1 MWVSRY
7 QCKAAMGSGRSIK
20 RHAVYCS
27 MDVITSVEMYVADR
41 NAEWLGVPRLV
52 LMENAGAAVAR
63 NILKKYPNAS
73 RVLAICGTG
82 DNGGD
87 GYVAVRHLHAAG
99 KEVRVIALGEPREEL
114 AARNYQAVRRLWGVE
129 VAVAQSPLELLALQ
143 DWLMWAEVIIDAV
156 LGTGIRGA
164 LREPHATAIEL
175 MNIAPAPKVAV
186 DVPSGLDPDTGEVRD
201 KAVKAALTVTF
212 HKAKKGLLAPGAA
225 RYVGELVV
233 EPIGIPPEAEA
244 VVGPGDFAYL
254 NFSRRADS
262 KKGDNGRVLVVGGS
276 LEYSGA
282 PVLVAKAALRAGV
295 DLAVVAAPEPAAYAA
310 KAMGPDVIAVPLEG
324 PRLSLKHVEKI
335 ASLAERFDVVA
346 IGPGLGTEGETPDAV
361 REIFRRLTGK
371 KPLVVD
377 ADALKAL
384 RGEKAAGVTV
394 YTPHAGEFKALTGV
408 EPPRGLRERA
418 EVVRQQAASIGAVIL
433 LKGRYD
439 VVSDG
444 VKVKINA
451 TGTPAMTVGGTG
463 DVLTG
468 LVAAF
473 LTKTTN
479 PLEAAAVA
487 AFVNGLA
494 GEEAAARLGFHITAS
509 DLLDNIPG
517 VIRKFAREEVAYAAS
532 RA

>member
-1 MWVSRY
+1 MAIS
-7 QCKAAMGSGRSIK
+7 SL
-20 RHAVYCS
+20 
-27 MDVITSVEMYVADR
+27 EMYVADR

-63 NILKKYPNAS
+63 NLLRKFPNAS
-73 RVLAICGTG
+73 NVLVVCGTG

-87 GYVAVRHLHAAG
+87 GYVAARHLHAAG
-99 KEVRVIALGEPREEL
+99 KRVRVVGLGEPREEL
-114 AARNYQAVRRLWGVE
+114 ARVNFEAVRRLWGVE
-129 VAVAQSPLELLALQ
+129 LAVVRDVLELLALQ
-143 DWLMWAEVIIDAV
+143 DWFLWADVIVDAV
-156 LGTGIRGA
+156 LGTGIRGV
-164 LREPHATAIEL
+164 LREPQATAIDL
-175 MNIAPAPKVAV
+175 MNAAAAPKVAV

-212 HKAKKGLLAPGAA
+212 HKAKRGLLAPGAE

-233 EPIGIPPEAEA
+233 EPIGIPPEAEL

-262 KKGDNGRVLVVGGS
+262 KKGDHGRVLVVGGS

-282 PVLVAKAALRAGV
+282 PVYVAKAALRGGV

-310 KAMGPDVIAVPLEG
+310 KAQGPEVIAIPLEG
-324 PRLSLKHVEKI
+324 ARLSLKHVDKL

-346 IGPGLGTEGETPDAV
+346 MGPGLGTEGETPDAV
-361 REIFRRLTGK
+361 RELFNKLAGR

-377 ADALKAL
+377 ADAIKAL
-384 RGEKAAGVTV
+384 RGVEARGVV
-394 YTPHAGEFKALTGV
+394 VFTPHAGEFKALTGV
-408 EPPRGLRERA
+408 EPPADLRARA
-418 EVVRQQAASIGAVIL
+418 EVVKEWAARLGGAVIL
-433 LKGRYD
+433 LKGRFD
-439 VVSDG
+439 VASDG
-444 VKVKINA
+444 QRVKINA

-473 LTKTTN
+473 LTKSKD

-494 GEEAAARLGFHITAS
+494 GEEAAAQLGFHITAT
-509 DLLDNIPG
+509 DLLDRIPG
-517 VIRKFAREEVAYAAS
+517 VVKRFAREQVV
-532 RA
+532 

>member
-1 MWVSRY
+1 MEGIS
-7 QCKAAMGSGRSIK
+7 
-20 RHAVYCS
+20 
-27 MDVITSVEMYVADR
+27 SVEMYIADR

-63 NILKKYPNAS
+63 NVVRRFPDAVN
-73 RVLAICGTG
+73 VLVVCGTG

-87 GYVAVRHLHAAG
+87 GYVAARHLHAAG
-99 KEVRVIALGEPREEL
+99 RRVRVIALGEPREEL
-114 AARNYQAVRRLWGVE
+114 ARLNYEAVRRLWGVE
-129 VAVAQSPLELLALQ
+129 LAVVQSPLELLALQ
-143 DWLMWAEVIIDAV
+143 DWFMWAHVIVDAV

-212 HKAKKGLLAPGAA
+212 HKPKRGLLTESAR

-233 EPIGIPPEAEA
+233 EPIGIPPEAEL

-254 NFSRRADS
+254 DFSRRPDS
-262 KKGDNGRVLVVGGS
+262 KKGDHGRVLVVSGS

-282 PVLVAKAALRAGV
+282 PVYVALAALRAGV
-295 DLAVVAAPEPAAYAA
+295 DLAVIAAPEPAAMAA
-310 KAMGPDVIAVPLEG
+310 KAQSPDVIAIPLEG
-324 PRLSLKHVEKI
+324 PRLSLRHVDKV
-335 ASLAERFDVVA
+335 AALAERFDVVA
-346 IGPGLGTEGETPDAV
+346 MGPGLGVEGETPDAV
-361 REIFRRLTGK
+361 RELFRRLAGV

-377 ADALKAL
+377 ADAIKAL
-384 RGEKAAGVTV
+384 RGEAPRGVV
-394 YTPHAGEFKALTGV
+394 VFTPHAGEFKALTGV
-408 EPPRGLRERA
+408 EPPKGLEERA
-418 EVVRQQAASIGAVIL
+418 AAVKEWAARLNSVIL

-439 VVSDG
+439 VASDG
-444 VKVKINA
+444 RRVKINT

-473 LTKTTN
+473 LTKTRD

-494 GEEAAARLGFHITAS
+494 GEDAAAELGYHITAS
-509 DLLDNIPG
+509 DLIPRIPK
-517 VIRKFAREEVAYAAS
+517 VLKRFAQ
-532 RA
+532 

>member
-1 MWVSRY
+1 MFILGWFF
-7 QCKAAMGSGRSIK
+7 A
-20 RHAVYCS
+20 S
-27 MDVITSVEMYVADR
+27 MEAISSLEMYVADR

-63 NILKKYPNAS
+63 NVLKRFPQAS
-73 RVLAICGTG
+73 RILAVCGTG

-87 GYVAVRHLHAAG
+87 GYVAARHLHAAG
-99 KEVRVIALGEPREEL
+99 RAVRVVALGEPREEL
-114 AARNYQAVRRLWGVE
+114 ARINYHAVRRLWGVE
-129 VAVAQSPLELLALQ
+129 VAVAQSPLELLAVQ
-143 DWLMWAEVIIDAV
+143 DWFLWADVIIDAV

-164 LREPHATAIEL
+164 LRELHATAIEL
-175 MNIAPAPKVAV
+175 MNAAGAPKVAV
-186 DVPSGLDPDTGEVRD
+186 DIPSGLDPDTGEVRD
-201 KAVKAALTVTF
+201 KAVRATLTVTF
-212 HKAKKGLLAPGAA
+212 HKAKRGLLAPGAG

-233 EPIGIPPEAEA
+233 EPIGIPPEAEL

-254 NFSRRADS
+254 NFSRRAES
-262 KKGDNGRVLVVGGS
+262 KKGDHGRVLVIGGS

-282 PVLVAKAALRAGV
+282 PVYVALAALRAGV
-295 DLAVVAAPEPAAYAA
+295 DLAVLAAPEPVAHAA
-310 KAMGPDVIAVPLEG
+310 KAMSPDVIAVPLEG
-324 PRLSLKHVEKI
+324 PRLAPRHVDKVV
-335 ASLAERFDVVA
+335 ALAERFDVVA
-346 IGPGLGTEGETPDAV
+346 MGPGLGVEEETQEAV
-361 REIFRRLTGK
+361 REIFRRLAGR

-384 RGEKAAGVTV
+384 RGERAASVVV
-394 YTPHAGEFKALTGV
+394 YTPHAGEFKALTGA
-408 EPPRGLRERA
+408 EAPQTLRERVA
-418 EVVRQQAASIGAVIL
+418 VVKEQAAAIGGVIL

-444 VKVKINA
+444 ARVKINT

-473 LTKTTN
+473 LTKTGD

-494 GEEAAARLGFHITAS
+494 GEEAASELGFHITAS
-509 DLLDNIPG
+509 DLLEKIPR
-517 VIRKFAREEVAYAAS
+517 VIRRHAREEI
-532 RA
+532 R

>member
-1 MWVSRY
+1 MEGIS
-7 QCKAAMGSGRSIK
+7 
-20 RHAVYCS
+20 
-27 MDVITSVEMYVADR
+27 SVEMYVADR

-63 NILKKYPNAS
+63 NVVTRFPNAVN
-73 RVLAICGTG
+73 VLVVCGTG

-87 GYVAVRHLHAAG
+87 GYVAARHLHG
-99 KEVRVIALGEPREEL
+99 HGRRVRVIGLGEPREEL
-114 AARNYQAVRRLWGVE
+114 ARVNYEAVKRLWGVE
-129 VAVAQSPLELLALQ
+129 MAVVQSPLELLALQ
-143 DWLMWAEVIIDAV
+143 DWFMWAHVVVDAV

-201 KAVKAALTVTF
+201 KAVKAAVTVTF
-212 HKAKKGLLAPGAA
+212 HKPKRGLLAEAA
-225 RYVGELVV
+225 RRYVGELVV
-233 EPIGIPPEAEA
+233 EPIGIPPEAEV

-254 NFSRRADS
+254 NLARRPDA
-262 KKGDNGRVLVVGGS
+262 KKGDHGRVLVVGGS

-282 PVLVAKAALRAGV
+282 PVYVALAALRAGV
-295 DLAVVAAPEPAAYAA
+295 DLAVIAAPEPAATAA
-310 KAMGPDVIAVPLEG
+310 KAQSPDIIAIPLEG
-324 PRLSLKHVEKI
+324 PRLSLRHVDKI
-335 ASLAERFDVVA
+335 VALAEKFDVVVM
-346 IGPGLGTEGETPDAV
+346 GPGLGTEGETPDAV
-361 REIFRRLTGK
+361 RELFRRLAGR

-377 ADALKAL
+377 ADAIKAL
-384 RGEKAAGVTV
+384 AGEAARGVV
-394 YTPHAGEFKALTGV
+394 VFTPHAGEFKILTGV
-408 EPPRGLRERA
+408 EPPRELGVRVA
-418 EVVRQQAASIGAVIL
+418 VVKEWAARLGAVIL

-444 VKVKINA
+444 SRVKVNT

-468 LVAAF
+468 LTAAF
-473 LTKTTN
+473 LTKTKD

-494 GEEAAARLGFHITAS
+494 GEEATAELGYHITAS
-509 DLLDNIPG
+509 DLVPRIPK
-517 VIRKFAREEVAYAAS
+517 VVRRFTF
-532 RA
+532 